1 MVQAFARGATVGFS
15 RGLAKRNG
23 LLARLVSEGTISRR
37 ELREVAQ
44 LSDWFEA
51 LSKESGLEEAALLR
65 AEEIMVQAFA
75 RGATVG
81 FSRGL
86 AKRNGLLARLVSE
99 GTISRRELR
108 EVAQLSDAHLRK
120 ILRQEGIPAATPER
134 SSRRPVVLSARR
146 RK

>member
-1 MVQAFARGATVGFS
+1 M
-15 RGLAKRNG
+15 AKFQLGVNRAG
-23 LLARLVSEGTISRR
+23 RPYRLYPADPGREFRSEFLKMPPIAAIMDS
-37 ELREVAQ
+37 L
-44 LSDWFEA
+44 EA